1 MSTDDFRPIID
12 YPAEHFQIPTYQIT
26 ITTGIDHDGEE
37 GIYITEAGQP
47 PAIWSRIGV
56 LETAKDMLLNGDED
70 DE

>member
-1 MSTDDFRPIID
+1 MDDDYRPIID
-12 YPAEHFQIPTYQIT
+12 YPSEHFTMPVYQVT

-56 LETAKDMLLNGDED
+56 LETAKAMLLNGEEDE
-70 DE
+70 